1 MTKQEAERPR
11 RTLPEVLTDIVQQ
24 QAPTDCNYTIVILCG
39 AILIADNR
47 DRKRSRC
54 VFLSFPH
61 SSPGSA
67 PNKANSDLL
76 SGFLLYQNACAS
88 TSRITFPSN
97 NRSLCSNSKLY
108 NSIIKVSEWRARATL
123 MIDVIGETRL
133 DENVAREVLS

>member
-61 SSPGSA
+61 SSPRLRTEQSEQRFA
-67 PNKANSDLL
+67 FWISTL
-76 SGFLLYQNACAS
+76 SK
-88 TSRITFPSN
+88 R
-97 NRSLCSNSKLY
+97 LCIDFSHYISK
-108 NSIIKVSEWRARATL
+108 
-123 MIDVIGETRL
+123 
-133 DENVAREVLS
+133 